1 MNAVNPKLTSASVGF
16 LMRDPRERSAE
27 GLLRSTQRAS
37 IGVSYRFIARGVLE
51 EVDGGLIVPLADTLS
66 TFYQVRYDALAHEF
80 LERTGGL
87 RLSSQCQ
94 CWLADVLVADQS
106 NPQQT
111 SVRFQI
117 TLVGLGSIGRSR

>member
-1 MNAVNPKLTSASVGF
+1 MLSRFVARAALASSNLRISSGVQTWCSRLGAVGLSSA
-16 LMRDPRERSAE
+16 
-27 GLLRSTQRAS
+27 
-37 IGVSYRFIARGVLE
+37 VS
-51 EVDGGLIVPLADTLS
+51 TLS
-66 TFYQVRYDALAHEF
+66 TFYQTRYDALAHEF

-117 TLVGLGSIGRSR
+117 TLVGLGSIGRTR